1 MQNRD
6 RTEMITSSL
15 SSSINLEKRI
25 KNCDFN
31 EYNPLFMEEKEKICT
46 KTCYIFK
53 KRLILQQEL

>member
-1 MQNRD
+1 
-6 RTEMITSSL
+6 MITSSL

-25 KNCDFN
+25 KNGDFN
-31 EYNPLFMEEKEKICT
+31 EYNPFFMEEKEKICT